1 MNRKNELTNRV
12 IEHAKSYTGTTSR
25 ASKVNG
31 FGQTTGMNG
40 SAWDGSFLET
50 VFRET
55 GTDAGTSL
63 TSTAGALA
71 YYMRVNRVY
80 SKPRPGDIVFFAWS
94 TDSLDG
100 LDQPHVGL
108 VSEVDKAAWKRYG
121 KFRTVE
127 GQVDSGTP
135 RGRQEQDGVYSRT
148 RYATDVIGFARPAY
162 AEIVT
167 VTDDEYEE
175 LPAFTVSQF
184 KSGKGLI
191 AAQRALHVTVGA
203 SGMEPGKLDGATVS
217 AVRRFQAERGLLP
230 VTGQLTPVT
239 LVALAG
245 QTFRVKI

>member
-1 MNRKNELTNRV
+1 MNRTELTARV
-12 IEHAKSYTGTTSR
+12 IEHAKSYTGTISR

-40 SAWDGSFLET
+40 SSWDGSFLET

-71 YYMRVNRVY
+71 YYHRVNRVY

-94 TDSLDG
+94 TDTVDG
-100 LDQPHVGL
+100 LGQPHVGL
-108 VSEVDKAAWKRYG
+108 VSEVDKTAWKRYG

-127 GQVDSGTP
+127 GQIDSGTP

-162 AEIVT
+162 TETVT
-167 VTDDEYEE
+167 VPLPGE
-175 LPAFTVSQF
+175 LPAFTVGQF

-191 AAQRALHVTVGA
+191 AAQRSLHVLVGA

-217 AVRRFQAERGLLP
+217 AVRRFQAERGILP

-239 LVALAG
+239 IIALTGAG
-245 QTFRVKI
+245 LFRVKI